1 MQSPD
6 QDRKWIWIAWG
17 ALIVY
22 GLLAGVLIL
31 QRPGLYYDEA
41 LMAVASV
48 HMRHSPAELTLPHDP
63 DTWLCARGH
72 CFPLMTMRYIGAIK
86 EYVCLPAFAL
96 FGTRTEV
103 IRVVS
108 VLFSLLCI
116 WGVGTLIG
124 EQVGRPAAACAA
136 MAIAINPAF
145 L

>member
-41 LMAVASV
+41 LLAVDAV
-48 HMRHSPAELTLPHDP
+48 HMRHSPTELTLPHDP
-63 DTWLCARGH
+63 DTWLCARGR

-86 EYVCLPAFAL
+86 EYVYLPAFAL
-96 FGTRTEV
+96 FGTGTEV
-103 IRVVS
+103 VRVVS
-108 VLFSLLCI
+108 VLFSLICI
-116 WGVGTLIG
+116 WGVGRLLGDQIS
-124 EQVGRPAAACAA
+124 RPAGALAAL
-136 MAIAINPAF
+136 AIA
-145 L
+145 